1 MKQRWMNLVTVA
13 QVAVAL
19 PAAGTG
25 AAEARSGLRDG
36 GLRAQR
42 RVLVLAADKFC
53 LR

>member
-1 MKQRWMNLVTVA
+1 MVNLVTVA

-19 PAAGTG
+19 PAAGTR
-25 AAEARSGLRDG
+25 ATEARCGLRYG

-42 RVLVLAADKFC
+42 CVLVLTADEFR